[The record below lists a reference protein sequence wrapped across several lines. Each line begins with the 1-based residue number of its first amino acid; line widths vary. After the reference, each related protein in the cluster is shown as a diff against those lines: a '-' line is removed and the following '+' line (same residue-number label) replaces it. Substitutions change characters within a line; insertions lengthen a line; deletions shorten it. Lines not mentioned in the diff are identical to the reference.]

1 MTQAFVYIWKN
12 KRTFRWYLGSHTR
25 KNCHPGNGYICSSKI
40 VKPLIKQNPKEWE
53 RTIVEIGTPTEMLNL
68 ETELLEMLDAK
79 HDRRSFNM
87 HNGDGKFT
95 TLGISFV
102 PVNKGKPS
110 PRRGLP
116 NPGVSAALKGKTP
129 HNKGKPSPRK
139 GVANEKTSIKL
150 KGKKQQTVCRIF
162 DKQEI
167 SISNFLK
174 WCKNEDFPEL
184 KLKKSNSMS
193 IAKKGIPMRKVVCPH
208 CNKVGGVSRM
218 KQYHFNNCKLYK
230 VAYENN

>member
-53 RTIVEIGTPTEMLNL
+53 RTIVEIGTPTEMLHL

-184 KLKKSNSMS
+184 KLQKSNSMS

-230 VAYENN
+230 VEYENN

>member
-12 KRTFRWYLGSHTR
+12 KKTFRWYLGSHTR

-110 PRRGLP
+110 PR
-116 NPGVSAALKGKTP
+116 
-129 HNKGKPSPRK
+129 K

-184 KLKKSNSMS
+184 KLQKSNSMS

-230 VAYENN
+230 VEYENN